1 MVERGT
7 LTCTISGEQFTLTR
21 SQVLS
26 KTQSLQPEQ
35 LHDHGVKLHGKVF
48 PVKQVIAAVTGL
60 DRLDFQ
66 SMQAR
71 SVLKRLGFELWRA
84 A

>member
-1 MVERGT
+1 VDKA
-7 LTCTISGEQFTLTR
+7 LTFTIGGDQFTT
-21 SQVLS
+21 SQSEVLS
-26 KTQSLQPEQ
+26 RTRDVVPDQ
-35 LHDHGVKLHGKVF
+35 LRDHGVKLHGKVF
-48 PVKQVIAAVTGL
+48 PVKQVVSLVTGL

-71 SVLKRLGFELWRA
+71 SILKRLGFEIWRA

>member
-1 MVERGT
+1 MAMRDT
-7 LTCTISGEQFTLTR
+7 LSCRIAGQPFVITR
-21 SQVLS
+21 DGVLS
-26 KTQSLQPEQ
+26 KTRNLVPEE
-35 LHDHGVKLHGKVF
+35 LRDHGVKLHGKVF
-48 PVKQVIAAVTGL
+48 PVKQVVAVVTGL